1 VSGVSK
7 TREGESDMMSV
18 FSIRRSLKQDGDAD
32 LVRRD
37 IARAKEGDLDALH
50 RLYERY
56 ADNVFSYVRSIL
68 HDDHEAED
76 VTQHVFTKLL
86 TRISGYEERSVP
98 FTAWLLRI
106 ARNCAIDHLRSRRA
120 ICCEEVP
127 VVDGPAF
134 DAVAADRRDAVEDAL
149 STLTDGQR
157 QVVVLR
163 HVMGY
168 SAREIAS
175 HMGKSEGAIHTLHC
189 RARRALRSELVRRDI
204 APVTPRRPVASRAKP
219 QTVPAGA

>member
-1 VSGVSK
+1 MSGERDVRDGG
-7 TREGESDMMSV
+7 TDMVSV
-18 FSIRRSLKQDGDAD
+18 FSIKRSLKDEGDPD
-32 LVRRD
+32 LVRRE
-37 IARAKEGDLDALH
+37 IARAKEGDPEALH

-86 TRISGYEERSVP
+86 TRIAGYEERSVP

-127 VVDGPAF
+127 AVDGPAF
-134 DAVAADRRDAVEDAL
+134 DAVASDRRHAVEDAL
-149 STLTDGQR
+149 GSLTDGQR

-163 HVMGY
+163 HVMGF

-175 HMGKSEGAIHTLHC
+175 QMGKSEGAIHTLHC
-189 RARRALRSELVRRDI
+189 RARRALRSELVRREV
-204 APVTPRRPVASRAKP
+204 APVTARRRGATPSHRE
-219 QTVPAGA
+219 VPAKA

>member
-1 VSGVSK
+1 VSGEHS
-7 TREGESDMMSV
+7 TGDGETGMLPV
-18 FSIRRSLKQDGDAD
+18 FSIRRSLKEEGDAD

-37 IARAKEGDLDALH
+37 IARAKDGDLDALH

-86 TRISGYEERSVP
+86 TRIAGYEERSVP
-98 FTAWLLRI
+98 FSAWLLRI
-106 ARNCAIDHLRSRRA
+106 ARNCAIDHVRSRRA

-127 VVDGPAF
+127 STDGPAF
-134 DAVAADRRDAVEDAL
+134 DAVAADRRHAVEDAL
-149 STLTDGQR
+149 GSLTDGQR

-175 HMGKSEGAIHTLHC
+175 QMGKSEGAVHTLHC
-189 RARRALRSELVRRDI
+189 RARRALRSELLRRDI
-204 APVTPRRPVASRAKP
+204 APVTPRRSLASPRKRAVPVSA
-219 QTVPAGA
+219 